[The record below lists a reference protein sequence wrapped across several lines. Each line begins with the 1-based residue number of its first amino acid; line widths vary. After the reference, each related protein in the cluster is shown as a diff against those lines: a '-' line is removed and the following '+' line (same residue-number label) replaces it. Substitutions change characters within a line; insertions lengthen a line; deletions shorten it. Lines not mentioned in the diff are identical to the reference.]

1 LLFLSR
7 EGKEIEKCK
16 ELIVQTHHFLLQCHL
31 PEKKNTKHPQQLWL
45 RKQISFPLIIRIA
58 NIDNTAYNLKY
69 YMIRKAVDII
79 CLASYIMNKETRN

>member
-1 LLFLSR
+1 LLLFFR
-7 EGKEIEKCK
+7 EGKELEKCK
-16 ELIVQTHHFLLQCHL
+16 ELIVQTHHFVLQCHL
-31 PEKKNTKHPQQLWL
+31 PEKKTKHPQQLWL